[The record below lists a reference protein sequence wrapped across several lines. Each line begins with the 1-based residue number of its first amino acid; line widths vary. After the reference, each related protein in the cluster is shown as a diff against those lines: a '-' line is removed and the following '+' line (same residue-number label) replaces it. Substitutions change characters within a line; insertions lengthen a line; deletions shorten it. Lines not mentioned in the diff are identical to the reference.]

1 MTALGNL
8 TTIPA
13 AIALASAAGC
23 GGSFN
28 EQIDLVGTDPL
39 PALSRVGDQ
48 TELNG
53 RQSLLHGLDR
63 RSWPTVTVYV
73 PRDQVA
79 HGPTYA
85 TNFRWQQDRGPWNPA
100 YPTATDAIVD
110 RPDAG
115 EDVADGLTEPF
126 VTAAMLVWAPI
137 DMIFFTRPSEAQR
150 SPSEP
155 YMLVPDRVP
164 THLVDWFGAPTGR
177 SDQKTDPHDMPGD
190 DTGADRQPH
199 S

>member
-8 TTIPA
+8 ATIPA
-13 AIALASAAGC
+13 AIALASVAGC
-23 GGSFN
+23 SGSLN
-28 EQIDLVGTDPL
+28 EQIGLVGTHPL
-39 PALSRVGDQ
+39 PALSGAGDQ

-53 RQSLLHGLDR
+53 RPSLSHGLDR
-63 RSWPTVTVYV
+63 RSWTTVTVQV

-85 TNFRWQQDRGPWNPA
+85 TNFRWQQDRDPWNPA

-110 RPDAG
+110 RTDAG
-115 EDVADGLTEPF
+115 EDVADGLAEPF

-137 DMIFFTRPSEAQR
+137 DMIFFTQPWEDQR

-155 YMLVPDRVP
+155 FMLVPDSVP
-164 THLVDWFGAPTGR
+164 AHLVDWFGAPDRHSNQETG
-177 SDQKTDPHDMPGD
+177 SDGTPGD
-190 DTGADRQPH
+190 DTDEARQPH
-199 S
+199 P